1 MKDEDINPYGNHP
14 QNRWRWYLNNIMG
27 ISLVD
32 EIFRDKLKGFKEDT
46 EIQRKKKKKTYVRE
60 IFNGDIGVC
69 NSIPET

>member
-1 MKDEDINPYGNHP
+1 
-14 QNRWRWYLNNIMG
+14 MG